1 VTAFLKFAPLIN
13 SLINLV
19 SGYFI
24 LKGVRAIRRREVG
37 AHRQAMLTAA
47 ALQGVFL
54 GIYLL
59 RVTFGG
65 FTRFEGPAV
74 VRAVYLALLLV
85 HSVLAAVQ
93 TPIILYVLYQG
104 LKGDF
109 RRHRPAA
116 RFVTPM
122 WLFVSFTGP
131 LIYVLL
137 HFPYDRF

>member
-1 VTAFLKFAPLIN
+1 MTGILKVAPLVN
-13 SLINLV
+13 SLINLI

-24 LKGVRAIRRREVG
+24 LRGVRAIRRREVG
-37 AHRQAMLTAA
+37 AHRQAMLIAA
-47 ALQGVFL
+47 ALQGLFL
-54 GIYLL
+54 AIYLL
-59 RVTFGG
+59 RVSLGG
-65 FTRFEGPAV
+65 FTRFEGPAP

-104 LKGDF
+104 LKGNF

-116 RFVTPM
+116 RFVTPI

-137 HFPYDRF
+137 HFPYHRL